1 MMMTNNLPSY
11 LRGTN
16 VCTYSQKY
24 QICKVKDTYVGVSFG
39 GTYVGT
45 YVGVSFGGTYVGTYV
60 GVSFGGTYVGT

>member
-39 GTYVGT
+39 GTY
-45 YVGVSFGGTYVGTYV
+45 GGT
-60 GVSFGGTYVGT
+60 